1 MTNLVTTSFDISAQH
16 DKSLLSRCFARVMR
30 ALHDSREM
38 HAAHVID
45 QYRHLMA
52 PSETQASDTGA
63 SRG

>member
-1 MTNLVTTSFDISAQH
+1 MTNLVTTSFDISAQPNE
-16 DKSLLSRCFARVMR
+16 SLLSRCFARVMR

-45 QYRHLMA
+45 RYRHLMA
-52 PSETQASDTGA
+52 PSATHASDTDA